1 MADRTGLHSILTS
14 ICPHVYF
21 NPPETLKMEYPCI
34 VYKLASIENRHADNI
49 KYKTDISYDLTYIS
63 KTSDMYTALAISMLR
78 YCRSGK
84 PYVVDNL
91 HHYPFTVY
99 Y

>member
-1 MADRTGLHSILTS
+1 MADRIGLHNILTS

-34 VYKLASIENRHADNI
+34 VYKLASIENRNADNI
-49 KYKTDISYDLTYIS
+49 KYKTDIFYDLTYIS
-63 KTSDMYTALAISMLR
+63 KTSDMSTVMAINTLR
-78 YCRSGK
+78 YCRPGK

-91 HHYPFTVY
+91 HHYTFTVY

>member
-1 MADRTGLHSILTS
+1 MADRTGLHSILTT
-14 ICPHVYF
+14 ICPHVYY

-63 KTSDMYTALAISMLR
+63 KTHDMATVSAINALR
-78 YCRSGK
+78 YSRPGRA
-84 PYVVDNL
+84 YDADNL
-91 HHYPFTVY
+91 HHFTFTVY